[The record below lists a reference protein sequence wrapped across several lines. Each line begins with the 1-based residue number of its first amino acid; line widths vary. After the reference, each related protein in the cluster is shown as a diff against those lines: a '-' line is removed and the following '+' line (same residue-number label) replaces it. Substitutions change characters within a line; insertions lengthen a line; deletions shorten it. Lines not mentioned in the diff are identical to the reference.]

1 MKLPILTIPIQY
13 EEDVVTVRQK
23 ARAIAG
29 NLGFETL
36 DETHIATSV
45 SEIARNAFNYAGG
58 GKVEFFLE
66 GCTSPQVLVIRIE
79 DQGPGIPELKTIL
92 SGAYKSRTGMGQGI
106 LGARRLMDQFRIE
119 SSPGGG
125 TSVSLKSP
133 APRRR

>member
-66 GCTSPQVLVIRIE
+66 GCTSPQIE
-79 DQGPGIPELKTIL
+79 
-92 SGAYKSRTGMGQGI
+92 
-106 LGARRLMDQFRIE
+106 
-119 SSPGGG
+119 
-125 TSVSLKSP
+125 
-133 APRRR
+133 